1 MAKLVSKTYAK
12 ALFELAV
19 EGQMVD
25 QILAEYEFVKDSFD
39 EFPEFLEIVK
49 SPKIQVDEKIKILE
63 ETFGEKVSDTLIN
76 FFKIL
81 VDKKRSNVIRDVY
94 DDFSVFVN
102 EEKGLVVARVESVIP
117 LEANEIEALEAKLSK
132 VTGKTVTID
141 NVINPDIMGGLVV
154 KVGDKVVDGSVKHK
168 LENLKHE
175 LAEIII

>member
-49 SPKIQVDEKIKILE
+49 SPKIAVEDKKNILV
-63 ETFGEKVSDTLIN
+63 ETFGEKVSETLIN

-81 VDKKRSNVIRDVY
+81 VDKKRSDVIREVY
-94 DDFSVFVN
+94 DDLSVLVD

-117 LEANEIEALEAKLSK
+117 LEANEIEALEAKLSN

-154 KVGDKVVDGSVKHK
+154 KVGDQVLDGSVKHK
-168 LENLKHE
+168 LDNLKHE

>member
-94 DDFSVFVN
+94 DDFNVFVN

-154 KVGDKVVDGSVKHK
+154 KVGDKVVDGSLKHK